1 MKLQDAYVAE
11 QGIRAGNWAEIG
23 YVMAN
28 SSNFA
33 YCASA
38 SACTNKTVGQA
49 GTDETAPTAYVA
61 HWMATSQATLND
73 CPATST
79 WNLTTSQNGSSGGL
93 VLYTAT
99 ITGNGCSVLTPNFER
114 LNTASTSTTG
124 QGG

>member
-1 MKLQDAYVAE
+1 MKLQDAYVSE
-11 QGIRAGNWAEIG
+11 KGIKAGNWAAIG

-38 SACTNKTVGQA
+38 SACTNKTVGAA
-49 GTDETAPTAYVA
+49 GTDETAPEDYVA

-79 WNLTTSQNGSSGGL
+79 WNLTTAQNGSQGGL
-93 VLYTAT
+93 VVYTAT
-99 ITGNGCSVLTPNFER
+99 ITGNGCDVLTPNFQR
-114 LNTASTSTTG
+114 LNTASN
-124 QGG
+124 